1 MRVSRSRPYAN
12 GAAVDLEANP
22 LEPGRPVRTSGAQI
36 ATDHY
41 STTTVIGKN
50 RLLKRVN
57 EQKYLLLLVMPA
69 VVWLFIFAYM
79 PIYGVIIA
87 FKDYNVGIGIW
98 GSPWSGVDHFHDLF
112 TDRLFFNAL
121 RNTFLISA
129 AKLVIGFPVPI
140 LFALMLNE
148 LKGMKLFKKSV
159 QTLTYMPHFL
169 SWAFV
174 AAFLITFFSESGV
187 INYVLTS
194 LNVVSEP
201 YAFLAER
208 VSFFSIVVL
217 SDIWKF
223 FGFSS
228 IIYLAAISTISPTL
242 YEAAY
247 MDGASRIQRAWYITI
262 PGIKPTVIIL
272 LILSISRMMTQN
284 FEQLFLMQNILVLDV
299 AEILETYTYKMG
311 LQKARFSYST
321 AVGLFQSLVAF
332 ILLFSANRFSR
343 WYTGESIF

>member
-1 MRVSRSRPYAN
+1 MRIGQYATIAVS
-12 GAAVDLEANP
+12 
-22 LEPGRPVRTSGAQI
+22 GRNSVLR
-36 ATDHY
+36 
-41 STTTVIGKN
+41 K
-50 RLLKRVN
+50 VN

-69 VVWLFIFAYM
+69 IVWLFVFAYM

-98 GSPWSGVDHFHDLF
+98 GSPWSGFDHFQDLF
-112 TDRLFFNAL
+112 TDRLFYNAL

-140 LFALMLNE
+140 VFALMLNE
-148 LKGMKLFKKSV
+148 LKGMRLFKKGV

-174 AAFLITFFSESGV
+174 AAFLITFFSESGA
-187 INYVLTS
+187 INYLLTS
-194 LNVVSEP
+194 LNIVGEP
-201 YAFLAER
+201 YAFLADR

-247 MDGASRIQRAWYITI
+247 MDGASRFQRAWYITI

-272 LILSISRMMTQN
+272 LILAISRMMTQN

-321 AVGLFQSLVAF
+321 AVGLFQSVVAF
-332 ILLFSANRFSR
+332 ILLFGANRFSR

>member
-1 MRVSRSRPYAN
+1 M
-12 GAAVDLEANP
+12 E
-22 LEPGRPVRTSGAQI
+22 
-36 ATDHY
+36 TDYY
-41 STTTVIGKN
+41 STTRVIGKH
-50 RLLKRVN
+50 RLLKKVN

-98 GSPWSGVDHFHDLF
+98 GSPWSGFHHFQVLF

-140 LFALMLNE
+140 IFALMLNE

-174 AAFLITFFSESGV
+174 AAFLITFFSESGM
-187 INYVLTS
+187 INYLLTS
-194 LNVVSEP
+194 LNIVSEP
-201 YAFLAER
+201 YAFLADR
-208 VSFFSIVVL
+208 VFFFSIVVL

-228 IIYLAAISTISPTL
+228 IIYLAAISTITPTL

-247 MDGASRIQRAWYITI
+247 MDGASRFQRAWYITI
-262 PGIKPTVIIL
+262 PGIKPTVMVL
-272 LILSISRMMTQN
+272 LILAISRMMTQN

-332 ILLFSANRFSR
+332 ILLFLANRFSR

>member
-1 MRVSRSRPYAN
+1 M
-12 GAAVDLEANP
+12 
-22 LEPGRPVRTSGAQI
+22 
-36 ATDHY
+36 ATDRH
-41 STTTVIGKN
+41 STTTVVGRN

-98 GSPWSGVDHFHDLF
+98 GSPWSGFGHFQDLF
-112 TDRLFFNAL
+112 TDRLFYNAL

-140 LFALMLNE
+140 MFALMLNE
-148 LKGMKLFKKSV
+148 LKGMKLFKKGV

-194 LNVVSEP
+194 LNVVSAP
-201 YAFLAER
+201 YAFLADR

-217 SDIWKF
+217 SDVWKF

-247 MDGASRIQRAWYITI
+247 MDGASRFQRAWYITV

-272 LILSISRMMTQN
+272 LILAISRMMTQN

>member
-1 MRVSRSRPYAN
+1 
-12 GAAVDLEANP
+12 
-22 LEPGRPVRTSGAQI
+22 
-36 ATDHY
+36 
-41 STTTVIGKN
+41 
-50 RLLKRVN
+50 
-57 EQKYLLLLVMPA
+57 
-69 VVWLFIFAYM
+69 
-79 PIYGVIIA
+79 
-87 FKDYNVGIGIW
+87 
-98 GSPWSGVDHFHDLF
+98 
-112 TDRLFFNAL
+112 
-121 RNTFLISA
+121 
-129 AKLVIGFPVPI
+129 
-140 LFALMLNE
+140 MLNE

-201 YAFLAER
+201 YAFLADR

-247 MDGASRIQRAWYITI
+247 MDGASRFQRAWYITI

-284 FEQLFLMQNILVLDV
+284 FEQLFLMQNILVLGCGGNSGDV
-299 AEILETYTYKMG
+299 YLQDGITEGQVFLFDRRRSISIIGGICFAILGKQVFEVVY
-311 LQKARFSYST
+311 
-321 AVGLFQSLVAF
+321 
-332 ILLFSANRFSR
+332 
-343 WYTGESIF
+343 W

>member
-1 MRVSRSRPYAN
+1 MTTSRICF
-12 GAAVDLEANP
+12 
-22 LEPGRPVRTSGAQI
+22 SG
-36 ATDHY
+36 
-41 STTTVIGKN
+41 
-50 RLLKRVN
+50 
-57 EQKYLLLLVMPA
+57 
-69 VVWLFIFAYM
+69 
-79 PIYGVIIA
+79 
-87 FKDYNVGIGIW
+87 
-98 GSPWSGVDHFHDLF
+98 F
-112 TDRLFFNAL
+112 TDRLFYNAL

-140 LFALMLNE
+140 VFALMLNE

-174 AAFLITFFSESGV
+174 AAFLITFFSESGM
-187 INYVLTS
+187 INYLLTS

-201 YAFLAER
+201 YAFLADR

-247 MDGASRIQRAWYITI
+247 MDGASRFQRAWYITV
-262 PGIKPTVIIL
+262 PGIKATVIIL
-272 LILSISRMMTQN
+272 LILAISRMMTQN

-332 ILLFSANRFSR
+332 ILLVAANRFSR

>member
-1 MRVSRSRPYAN
+1 METDYRS
-12 GAAVDLEANP
+12 
-22 LEPGRPVRTSGAQI
+22 
-36 ATDHY
+36 ATG
-41 STTTVIGKN
+41 VLGKN
-50 RLLKRVN
+50 RLLKRIK
-57 EQKYLLLLVMPA
+57 EQRYLLLLVMPA

-87 FKDYNVGIGIW
+87 FKDYNVGLGIW
-98 GSPWSGVDHFHDLF
+98 GSRWSGLNHFQDLF
-112 TDRLFFNAL
+112 TDRLFYNAL
-121 RNTFLISA
+121 RNTFLIST
-129 AKLVIGFPVPI
+129 AKLVVGFPIPI
-140 LFALMLNE
+140 IFALMLNE
-148 LKGMKLFKKSV
+148 LKGVQPFKKSV

-174 AAFLITFFSESGV
+174 AAFLITFFSDSGM
-187 INYVLTS
+187 INYLFTS
-194 LNVVSEP
+194 LNLISEP
-201 YAFLAER
+201 YSFLADR

-217 SDIWKF
+217 SDIWKH

-247 MDGASRIQRAWYITI
+247 MDGASRLQRAWYITI
-262 PGIKPTVIIL
+262 PGIKPTAIVL
-272 LILSISRMMTQN
+272 LILAISRMMTQN

-332 ILLFSANRFSR
+332 VLLFSANRFSR
-343 WYTGESIF
+343 WYTGESVF

>member
-1 MRVSRSRPYAN
+1 MRM
-12 GAAVDLEANP
+12 G
-22 LEPGRPVRTSGAQI
+22 
-36 ATDHY
+36 HY

-87 FKDYNVGIGIW
+87 FKDYNVGIGIL
-98 GSPWSGVDHFHDLF
+98 GSPWSGFDHFQDLF
-112 TDRLFFNAL
+112 TDRLFYNAL

-140 LFALMLNE
+140 IFALMLNE
-148 LKGMKLFKKSV
+148 LKGMRLFKKSV

-187 INYVLTS
+187 VNYLLTS
-194 LNVVSEP
+194 LSIVSEP
-201 YAFLAER
+201 YAFLADR
-208 VSFFSIVVL
+208 ISFFSIVVL

-247 MDGASRIQRAWYITI
+247 MDGASRFQRAWYITI

-272 LILSISRMMTQN
+272 LILAISRMMTQN

-321 AVGLFQSLVAF
+321 AVGLFQSVVAF
-332 ILLFSANRFSR
+332 ILLFAANRFAR

>member
-1 MRVSRSRPYAN
+1 M
-12 GAAVDLEANP
+12 E
-22 LEPGRPVRTSGAQI
+22 
-36 ATDHY
+36 TDY
-41 STTTVIGKN
+41 QSSIRVIGKN

-69 VVWLFIFAYM
+69 VVWLFVFAYM

-98 GSPWSGVDHFHDLF
+98 RSPWSGFDHFEDLF
-112 TDRLFFNAL
+112 TDRLFYNAL
-121 RNTFLISA
+121 RNTLLISS

-140 LFALMLNE
+140 IFALMLNE
-148 LKGMKLFKKSV
+148 LKGMRLFKKGV

-174 AAFLITFFSESGV
+174 AAFLITFFSEGGM
-187 INYVLTS
+187 INYLLTS
-194 LNVVSEP
+194 LNIVSEP
-201 YAFLAER
+201 YSFLADR
-208 VSFFSIVVL
+208 VSFFSIVVV

-247 MDGASRIQRAWYITI
+247 MDGASRFQRAWYITI
-262 PGIKPTVIIL
+262 PGIKPTVIVL
-272 LILSISRMMTQN
+272 LILAISRMMMQN

-332 ILLFSANRFSR
+332 VLLFSANRFSR